1 LRLYGETGGNA
12 GLKSPI
18 ELNFPVP
25 VVTRPDSF
33 STTLT
38 QGSPGAMAL
47 RNQVLIWIGLLI
59 ALVLALWV
67 FRGILLPFVV
77 GAALAYLLNPL
88 VNQLQRWRFSR
99 AWATAVV
106 LLSVITIVLSIFFMF
121 VPLIGQQIIGLI
133 QRLPGYVADLQGLF
147 ARWSPEINAWLGP
160 ERAAQLQSSLN
171 DLARQALGFI
181 ATLPGELVNIGLT
194 GATVIGFTVLTP
206 VVAFYLLLDWEGM
219 VRGIEGLLPQ
229 DHKGEINEILRDIDK
244 SMAGVIRGQGGVLL
258 IDAAFYATALSLIG
272 LNFGLVVGLIAGLM
286 SFIPFVGFV
295 LGFGLSVGIAIV
307 QFSGDPLM
315 VGIVAGV
322 FLFWQFIEGNILYP
336 KLVGSAISI
345 NPVWMMFA
353 LLALGAVFG
362 FVGLLLAV
370 PMAAIASVLVRY
382 SVRKYKESALYL
394 GRNEGSGGDTA
405 A

>member
-1 LRLYGETGGNA
+1 MT
-12 GLKSPI
+12 
-18 ELNFPVP
+18 
-25 VVTRPDSF
+25 
-33 STTLT
+33 
-38 QGSPGAMAL
+38 L
-47 RNQVLIWIGLLI
+47 RNQVLIWVGLLV

-88 VNQLQRWRFSR
+88 VNHLQKWRFNR
-99 AWATAVV
+99 AWATTVV
-106 LLSVITIVLSIFFMF
+106 LLSVITLVISIFFMF

-133 QRLPGYVADLQGLF
+133 QRLPGYVADLQALF
-147 ARWSPEINAWLGP
+147 SRWSPEINEWLGP
-160 ERAAQLQSSLN
+160 ERALQLQTSLN

-181 ATLPGELVNIGLT
+181 ATIPGELVNIGIT
-194 GATVIGFTVLTP
+194 GATVIGVTVLTP

-229 DHKGEINEILRDIDK
+229 DHKGEINAILRDIDK

-258 IDAAFYATALSLIG
+258 LDAAFYATALSLVG
-272 LNFGLVVGLIAGLM
+272 LNFGLVVGLMAGFL
-286 SFIPFVGFV
+286 SFVPFVGFIF
-295 LGFGLSVGIAIV
+295 GFALSVGIALV
-307 QFSGDPLM
+307 QFWPNWWM
-315 VGIVAGV
+315 VVLVAGI

-382 SVRKYKESALYL
+382 SVRKYKASTLYI
-394 GRNEGSGGDTA
+394 GHNGSRDGA
-405 A
+405 AS